1 VPNLKHRRTIYISP
15 LDAKLA
21 FPILLL
27 IASEAGRVVGQHHSR
42 ESAPALVCA
51 KVLRPN

>member
-1 VPNLKHRRTIYISP
+1 MPSLKEQRTIYMSP

-21 FPILLL
+21 FPILRL

-42 ESAPALVCA
+42 ETTRALSCA